1 MIMSKVTRLG
11 ALLRAAAVLC
21 GMLGI
26 TCDNADCEKL
36 RDDLY
41 AERLKWET
49 CETDEDCELVGGN
62 TQDCTGIFSCNLG
75 INSRY
80 VKDAQR
86 RIASLPEESVDCHK
100 CGSPN
105 CPEGTIVVCDP
116 AYNRCIVIKE
126 LINGMGASV
135 YLPGHHGV
143 GGSTSGTGGSTD
155 VGGSGGDTGAGGESG
170 FGGVIG
176 QGLPTGP

>member
-1 MIMSKVTRLG
+1 MSKLISVGT
-11 ALLRAAAVLC
+11 LLRVAAVLS
-21 GMLGI
+21 GLLGI

-41 AERLKWET
+41 ADRLRWET

-62 TQDCTGIFSCNLG
+62 TLDCSGIFSCNVG
-75 INSRY
+75 INSRF

-105 CPEGTIVVCDP
+105 CPQGNIVVCDP
-116 AYNRCIVIKE
+116 HYNRCIVLEE

-135 YLPGHHGV
+135 YLPGMHGL
-143 GGSTSGTGGSTD
+143 GGSPGSGGATEVGGTGGDTS
-155 VGGSGGDTGAGGESG
+155 GGGQSGFGGDTGT
-170 FGGVIG
+170 
-176 QGLPTGP
+176 GLAPPAL